1 MPYKPP
7 ICPAFAQSQCLTLSP
22 IPEAKSKVN
31 SPVLSCKS
39 STLFAGFEWT
49 AANALSPIMAQTCQD
64 HLHPES
70 SAPDDKVADATSP
83 TTAILDRLEQLNLQQ
98 HHEAV
103 ETGNM
108 PGISS
113 ILAQPTPIA
122 PDVVK
127 ANLGLGLGF
136 NFLALPQST
145 PVDADKPNATPFNT
159 PARPMA
165 PKPIRTS
172 FDLAAIEMK
181 LRALGE
187 MPLTPPYDEDM
198 NDTNTAGPV
207 KAAEDEKEP
216 TTEESL
222 VPLETWIQYRIEEAQ
237 TREEFE
243 KESAE
248 ILMSTSPVSVA
259 PVEIDVDTPGAAE
272 VQPEEVSGNASL
284 ESDVYEDA
292 CDLSSP
298 LEEKD
303 ITLLNKEVEDAIVV
317 TQGNRISVR
326 DNCAIATLKRRSRL
340 MGLHKEAAGL
350 VNDADADA
358 SDGLPDNDGDM
369 QMDVDEFGVKIEDVV
384 DKTSKTAVGEVEVA
398 MNEDRTSP
406 KYSIFSPTSRLPH
419 RRSVSFAKPEVT
431 QVKTFTSSPLASKS
445 HKRKASATSLF
456 TVTSASGSTSYIG
469 EEDILHITVN
479 GPRSARSFSTGAL
492 SSDMATASAT
502 ASGRRRRGLP
512 VAPTP
517 SQHLVDD
524 FKRKRARRSSSIASS
539 LAFTSNSL
547 APIFSS
553 AFLKHANSAENKVD
567 GVDVASLRG
576 MLSTPKKADEEKE
589 NQGVGQGKI
598 NNNNPPLLA
607 KKRSFG
613 ISVSLSFRGKSQY

>member
-1 MPYKPP
+1 
-7 ICPAFAQSQCLTLSP
+7 
-22 IPEAKSKVN
+22 
-31 SPVLSCKS
+31 
-39 STLFAGFEWT
+39 
-49 AANALSPIMAQTCQD
+49 MAQTCQD

-398 MNEDRTSP
+398 MNEDRTVSP
-406 KYSIFSPTSRLPH
+406 
-419 RRSVSFAKPEVT
+419 
-431 QVKTFTSSPLASKS
+431 SPL
-445 HKRKASATSLF
+445 F
-456 TVTSASGSTSYIG
+456 
-469 EEDILHITVN
+469 ELHDCQN
-479 GPRSARSFSTGAL
+479 
-492 SSDMATASAT
+492 
-502 ASGRRRRGLP
+502 
-512 VAPTP
+512 
-517 SQHLVDD
+517 
-524 FKRKRARRSSSIASS
+524 
-539 LAFTSNSL
+539 
-547 APIFSS
+547 
-553 AFLKHANSAENKVD
+553 
-567 GVDVASLRG
+567 
-576 MLSTPKKADEEKE
+576 
-589 NQGVGQGKI
+589 
-598 NNNNPPLLA
+598 
-607 KKRSFG
+607 
-613 ISVSLSFRGKSQY
+613 